1 MGFGVGLARLASV
14 VVPLTLK
21 ELAIDRRER
30 HSGVYRVAA
39 KNKEKPFFPSS
50 IIC

>member
-14 VVPLTLK
+14 VVPLTFK
-21 ELAIDRRER
+21 NLATDRIQR

-39 KNKEKPFFPSS
+39 KNKDKPFFPSS